1 LEELR
6 KNIER
11 RIPLGAGAF
20 NRKVTAAHAR
30 VQVNGAGTAV
40 LVQRLRRTALC
51 WDFLRIFISKL
62 SCCSFSVVNV
72 VLPMTDP
79 LAGNMI
85 TEM

>member
-1 LEELR
+1 MLDE
-6 KNIER
+6 NIIHGKIWATR
-11 RIPLGAGAF
+11 LFICF
-20 NRKVTAAHAR
+20 AAR
-30 VQVNGAGTAV
+30 SRGAGTAV

-72 VLPMTDP
+72 VLSMTNP